1 MERQT
6 QLQVQSAWAI
16 QQQIS
21 DLNME
26 LRQYQMEEHRKAQ
39 QEKQQKN
46 QSKKSQDNAHA
57 R

>member
-6 QLQVQSAWAI
+6 QIQVQSMGS
-16 QQQIS
+16 QKQIS
-21 DLNME
+21 DLNIE

-46 QSKKSQDNAHA
+46 
-57 R
+57 